1 MAVASKDEYVKMDEM
16 YEGQTYKMSA
26 NTLMTWPGDIDGSR
40 LYMSTSE
47 TKQHLTLLNPDV
59 PRLSTGWENPL
70 GKLNVNRSYKKL
82 EGKWEVRDIIRKFK
96 NGEIYTLVLY
106 NPDEDKWDMIEK
118 QVCESLGE
126 KYGFFYNTSRMDALN
141 VGDVVEDEII
151 YKSTSYDDHMNY
163 RYGKNAK
170 VYYTTSTDT
179 LEDAVKIRK
188 GWADGVNSVEVDDVY
203 ASVNNNHIP
212 LNLYGKEKGEYKVC
226 PDFGEPIQNSCVFV
240 LRPLKTDRILTDFKN
255 EALCHV
261 NFTTD
266 TDYYISECKEA
277 CIYDIDIYYN
287 GEDPFPDN
295 VFFHQLHGY
304 YEEICAYVDK
314 MNEWATFIKN
324 SGCKYTDNI
333 PYYKSIYQHYNDP
346 EWKFCGKEK
355 NKPFGYMTIVFHV
368 KEILGIVP
376 GSKASGRFGDK
387 GVVSKIADD
396 PTISKMMVD
405 GTIDSILDMLG
416 KPINEEERAK
426 LAGSIEI
433 VPDEEF
439 PYTDKFKIDILLN
452 ASGAIRRLNP
462 GQIDELDIN
471 FQSECIREKVCELET
486 LEEKEKLIFEY
497 LHMINDAECDFFYNM
512 YKGFDHEIKI
522 DDQVSVIM
530 ENRKEKERFI
540 HDIEEHGFYIRKEH
554 DRPIR
559 YEAICAIY
567 EKFDFIKPLPLY
579 IDIFGTKRR
588 RIIKDGIVA
597 DKYMMILKHNSNK
610 NFSARSTFRINR
622 AGLPVKDTTKRDNRS
637 QYSRSPVRIG
647 EAYNIADSISGRLLA
662 EWDIFMRSSTLGKKS
677 LQRILETDG
686 NPLEIKRLELKTN
699 YINSNAVIFENKLKA
714 MGIGVEFVK
723 EGVYDNMVVEDC
735 IMPLQ
740 IGKYTIYDT
749 PLKRQMY
756 NKIFAE
762 FMHLMETY
770 SVAETY
776 PGEKEDVI
784 WKMTFELDEIKALE
798 IDEDTKEMLIGVS
811 KGEPQKVEEAATE
824 PVSE

>member
-1 MAVASKDEYVKMDEM
+1 
-16 YEGQTYKMSA
+16 
-26 NTLMTWPGDIDGSR
+26 
-40 LYMSTSE
+40 
-47 TKQHLTLLNPDV
+47 
-59 PRLSTGWENPL
+59 
-70 GKLNVNRSYKKL
+70 
-82 EGKWEVRDIIRKFK
+82 
-96 NGEIYTLVLY
+96 
-106 NPDEDKWDMIEK
+106 
-118 QVCESLGE
+118 
-126 KYGFFYNTSRMDALN
+126 
-141 VGDVVEDEII
+141 
-151 YKSTSYDDHMNY
+151 
-163 RYGKNAK
+163 
-170 VYYTTSTDT
+170 
-179 LEDAVKIRK
+179 
-188 GWADGVNSVEVDDVY
+188 
-203 ASVNNNHIP
+203 
-212 LNLYGKEKGEYKVC
+212 
-226 PDFGEPIQNSCVFV
+226 
-240 LRPLKTDRILTDFKN
+240 
-255 EALCHV
+255 
-261 NFTTD
+261 
-266 TDYYISECKEA
+266 
-277 CIYDIDIYYN
+277 
-287 GEDPFPDN
+287 
-295 VFFHQLHGY
+295 
-304 YEEICAYVDK
+304 
-314 MNEWATFIKN
+314 
-324 SGCKYTDNI
+324 
-333 PYYKSIYQHYNDP
+333 
-346 EWKFCGKEK
+346 
-355 NKPFGYMTIVFHV
+355 
-368 KEILGIVP
+368 
-376 GSKASGRFGDK
+376 
-387 GVVSKIADD
+387 
-396 PTISKMMVD
+396 MVD

>member
-70 GKLNVNRSYKKL
+70 GKLNANRSYKKL

-522 DDQVSVIM
+522 DDHVSVIM